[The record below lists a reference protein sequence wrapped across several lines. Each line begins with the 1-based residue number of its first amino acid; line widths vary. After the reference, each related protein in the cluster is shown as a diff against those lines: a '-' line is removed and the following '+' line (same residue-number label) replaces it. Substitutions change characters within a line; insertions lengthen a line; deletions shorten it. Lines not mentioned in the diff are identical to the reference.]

1 LNTAEVLAYKRD
13 HVRHNFKTEVFPDAL
28 AFIKKW
34 RDKKRMALA
43 SNSTRNF
50 VENALR
56 EAGISDCFEAVCT
69 ADEVV
74 HRKPDPEMYNLTL
87 RNMHLSPADSLVFED
102 SPAGVVA
109 ASRAD
114 CPVIMVD
121 NGAGRVVEGMT
132 QYTWKELN
140 SF

>member
-1 LNTAEVLAYKRD
+1 
-13 HVRHNFKTEVFPDAL
+13 
-28 AFIKKW
+28 
-34 RDKKRMALA
+34 
-43 SNSTRNF
+43 
-50 VENALR
+50 
-56 EAGISDCFEAVCT
+56 
-69 ADEVV
+69 
-74 HRKPDPEMYNLTL
+74 
-87 RNMHLSPADSLVFED
+87 MHLSPADILVFED